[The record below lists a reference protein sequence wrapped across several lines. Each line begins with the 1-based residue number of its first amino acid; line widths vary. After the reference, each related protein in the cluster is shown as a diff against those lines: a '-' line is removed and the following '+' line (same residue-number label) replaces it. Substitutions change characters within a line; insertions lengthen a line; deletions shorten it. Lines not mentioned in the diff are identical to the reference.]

1 MLQRK
6 SKKILIYFFLFIILG
21 TLNNQKLSK
30 LEFTKINKI
39 KVIGLNKVE
48 NEKLQKDLQIFK
60 INNIFVLDKSHMIK
74 LVNSNNLIEKYS
86 IIKRYPSTLEVKI
99 NRTKFLAYVKRN
111 NIFFFLG
118 SNRQFIQASSNKIDI
133 PFLVGDFNNEEFFK
147 LKEIIDKSEF
157 DYNDIKNLTYFPSG
171 RWNIETKSNI
181 MIKLPKNELEKSII
195 LSNDMINDNK
205 FKNIKIIDLRQ
216 TNMVIT
222 NEF

>member
-99 NRTKFLAYVKRN
+99 NRTKFLAYV
-111 NIFFFLG
+111 
-118 SNRQFIQASSNKIDI
+118 
-133 PFLVGDFNNEEFFK
+133 NNEEFFK

>member
-133 PFLVGDFNNEEFFK
+133 PFFFFVFNNEEFFK